1 MNKHL
6 LSNKKVLVVEDEML
20 VAMLIEDMLGKLGC
34 TAITVVAD
42 VEAALDC
49 IELDVFDL
57 ATLDLNLNGAKSY
70 PVADCLMDRHIP
82 FAFSTGYA
90 ASVVRAGYGNSPI
103 LAKPY
108 TPLQLETVMA
118 GLLGRAESSPVAS

>member
-20 VAMLIEDMLGKLGC
+20 VAMLIEDMLGDLGC

-42 VEAALDC
+42 IEAALHC
-49 IELDVFDL
+49 IALDEFDL
-57 ATLDLNLNGAKSY
+57 ATLDLNLNGARSY

-82 FAFSTGYA
+82 FAFSTGYNA
-90 ASVVRAGYGNSPI
+90 GVVGAGYGDSPI

-108 TPLQLETVMA
+108 SPSQLEAVMA
-118 GLLGRAESSPVAS
+118 ELVARADSAPITS

>member
-20 VAMLIEDMLGKLGC
+20 VAMLIEDMLGELGC

-42 VEAALDC
+42 IESALNC
-49 IELDVFDL
+49 IEFDVFDL
-57 ATLDLNLNGAKSY
+57 VTLDLNLNGTRSF
-70 PVADCLMDRHIP
+70 PVADCLMERRIP

-90 ASVVRAGYGNSPI
+90 AGVVGAGYGSSPI

-108 TPLQLETVMA
+108 LPSQLEAVIA
-118 GLLGRAESSPVAS
+118 DLLSRVDPAPVTS